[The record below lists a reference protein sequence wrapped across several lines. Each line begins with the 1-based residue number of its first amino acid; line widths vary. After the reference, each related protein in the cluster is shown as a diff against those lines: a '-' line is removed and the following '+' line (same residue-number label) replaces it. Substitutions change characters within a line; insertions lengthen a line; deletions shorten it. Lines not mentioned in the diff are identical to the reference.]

1 MNLTFLEQNDD
12 DLPFSS
18 TNSSLQVLHFVEL
31 SQSLNF
37 IQKNKIKQWLKF
49 NLFINTFDENLTIEK
64 NVCSIIEKML

>member
-1 MNLTFLEQNDD
+1 MSLAFLEQNDD

-18 TNSSLQVLHFVEL
+18 TTSSLQVLHFVEL
-31 SQSLNF
+31 SQSLSL

-49 NLFINTFDENLTIEK
+49 NLFINTFYENLTIEK